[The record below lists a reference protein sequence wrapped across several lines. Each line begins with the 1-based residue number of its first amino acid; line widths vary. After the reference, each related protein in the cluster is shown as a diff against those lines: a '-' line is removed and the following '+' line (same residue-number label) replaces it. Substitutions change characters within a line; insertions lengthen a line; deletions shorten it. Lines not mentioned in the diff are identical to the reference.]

1 MKCNK
6 SFNFMNIPQSFYNPM
21 MHLTT
26 MQNDQ
31 AEKQLIG
38 MEPFI

>member
-1 MKCNK
+1 
-6 SFNFMNIPQSFYNPM
+6 M

-38 MEPFI
+38 MTVYLIYQVICVVIAWNSET